1 MKAIAIIGIILVST
15 LVVQSFGYG
24 VFNQDNNTPDD
35 LAILEEPLDSKDR
48 HITKRNAQGTQV
60 FYVVAIFI
68 SI

>member
-24 VFNQDNNTPDD
+24 VLNRENNASDD